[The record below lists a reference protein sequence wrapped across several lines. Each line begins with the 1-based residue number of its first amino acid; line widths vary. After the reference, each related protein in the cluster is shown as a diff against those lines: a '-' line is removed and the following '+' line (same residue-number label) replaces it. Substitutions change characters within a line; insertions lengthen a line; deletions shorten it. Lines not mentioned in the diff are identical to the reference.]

1 MPLTEV
7 CTGLGIPGFSYRRK
21 GLLPDSAGSWRNQGE
36 KCALGA
42 SLRTRA
48 GAEEPPDRNQGGQQA
63 GRTTF
68 SSHTPVFS
76 LCLTLA
82 KPPFRS
88 KVEEL
93 VGVIS
98 RGQPPR
104 HVSGEWRMVEGCS
117 ERLSNGLQ
125 RYQSRMPGTHECYL
139 TKGKWSFQI

>member
-7 CTGLGIPGFSYRRK
+7 CTGLGIPGSSYRRK

-36 KCALGA
+36 KCAPGA

-48 GAEEPPDRNQGGQQA
+48 RAEEPPDRNQGEQQA

-88 KVEEL
+88 KGEGL
-93 VGVIS
+93 VS
-98 RGQPPR
+98 E
-104 HVSGEWRMVEGCS
+104 EWRMVEGCG